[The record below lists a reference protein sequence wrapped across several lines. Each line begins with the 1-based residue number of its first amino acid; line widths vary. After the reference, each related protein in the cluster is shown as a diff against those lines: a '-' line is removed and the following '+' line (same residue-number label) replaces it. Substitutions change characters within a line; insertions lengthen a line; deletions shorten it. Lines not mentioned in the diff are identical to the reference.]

1 MLTRGRRYHRIFTIR
16 PRQAGAVGSDREAPF
31 SGLSVPTREPTP
43 NQRFANPWIRT
54 SLRRSRSGR
63 LSRSGAASA
72 RLRQI
77 YRDLARHTKRPG
89 DPPVTT
95 SPRGSI
101 GHLLRVAD
109 GSPDRKDPHYAAS
122 GLLVQCRSSSGPLC
136 PARGRWALRL
146 DSHAAGDLLGSRD
159 DQVDRSARSVEQF
172 QADIDGRLAGFAGVA
187 FNVGPAT
194 AQVGVDR
201 PAE

>member
-16 PRQAGAVGSDREAPF
+16 PRQAGAVGSDRED
-31 SGLSVPTREPTP
+31 
-43 NQRFANPWIRT
+43 RFRVSRCQPESQHRT
-54 SLRRSRSGR
+54 SDSQTLGFEPACDDRGAEGSADRGLPAQGSGKFTGT
-63 LSRSGAASA
+63 L
-72 RLRQI
+72 
-77 YRDLARHTKRPG
+77 RHTKRPG

-136 PARGRWALRL
+136 RAGGRWALRL